1 MAAKHSFGNIG
12 EFDATIENWDAY
24 LERMEQYF
32 VANEVTS
39 DAKKK
44 AILLSTCG
52 ASTYSTIRSLAA
64 PTKPTDLGTAGINK
78 ETL

>member
-12 EFDATIENWDAY
+12 EFDATVEDWDAY

-32 VANEVTS
+32 VANKVTS

-44 AILLSTCG
+44 AILPKGMTPS
-52 ASTYSTIRSLAA
+52 
-64 PTKPTDLGTAGINK
+64 
-78 ETL
+78 